1 MPGRMNVAAAGKVY
15 PEATFVV
22 DPTRVAA
29 FRAVFGEREGVPPT
43 FVTAAEFQVIPTIVD
58 DPELAL
64 DFSRVLHG
72 NQEYSFARPLREGES
87 LTIRPRIESIR
98 ELGGNAFLV
107 IATDLVDDAGE
118 VVCSAR
124 ATMIE
129 RVAG

>member
-1 MPGRMNVAAAGKVY
+1 MNTSAAGKVY
-15 PEATFVV
+15 PESTFVV
-22 DPTRVAA
+22 DPARVAA
-29 FRAVFGEREGVPPT
+29 FRAVFGDGEGIPPT
-43 FVTAAEFQVIPTIVD
+43 FVTAAEFEVIPTIAA

-64 DFSRVLHG
+64 DFARVLHG
-72 NQEYSFARPLREGES
+72 NQEYSFVRPLREGET

-118 VVCSAR
+118 VVCAAR

-129 RVAG
+129 RAAG

>member
-1 MPGRMNVAAAGKVY
+1 MPGRMNAAAAGKTY
-15 PEATFVV
+15 PETTFVV
-22 DPTRVAA
+22 DPAHVDA
-29 FRAVFGEREGVPPT
+29 FRAVFGDSEGVPPT
-43 FVTAAEFQVIPTIVD
+43 FATAAEFEVIPTIVD

-64 DFSRVLHG
+64 DFTRVLHG
-72 NQEYSFARPLREGES
+72 NQEYSFTRPLRVGET

-118 VVCSAR
+118 VVCAAR

>member
-1 MPGRMNVAAAGKVY
+1 MPGRMNAAAAGKTY
-15 PEATFVV
+15 PETTFVV
-22 DPTRVAA
+22 
-29 FRAVFGEREGVPPT
+29 
-43 FVTAAEFQVIPTIVD
+43 

-64 DFSRVLHG
+64 DFTRVLHG
-72 NQEYSFARPLREGES
+72 NQEYSFTRPLRVGET

-118 VVCSAR
+118 VVCAAR